1 MMSTPPPN
9 RALARQLKLKG
20 SLTDPAQPRRREAFG
35 SVCFFFSYIV
45 LKLMHF
51 VKYLGLYLVTKCR
64 ASKLKHEPNFRI
76 RYVS

>member
-1 MMSTPPPN
+1 MSTPPPN

-35 SVCFFFSYIV
+35 AVWFFPSFIV

-51 VKYLGLYLVTKCR
+51 VNYLGLYLVRKYRT
-64 ASKLKHEPNFRI
+64 SKLKHEPYIRI
-76 RYVS
+76 RCVS